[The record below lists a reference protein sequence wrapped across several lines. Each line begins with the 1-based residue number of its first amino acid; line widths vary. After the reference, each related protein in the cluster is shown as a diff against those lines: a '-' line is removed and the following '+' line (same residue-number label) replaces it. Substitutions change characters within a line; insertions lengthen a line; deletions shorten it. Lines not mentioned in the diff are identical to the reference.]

1 MVIHALRYSLCRTA
15 CGCRPNELTVLTG
28 LRQDFRVPL
37 AMVAIAPLRLLG
49 LLRLK
54 LWMLSKTLRET
65 LTRSRWQ
72 HLHYLMDGG
81 IMDEFTCSIMSS
93 CRFSD
98 TPKSCNHW
106 PIKALSSMTCS
117 HHSISPRDMSK
128 SQFCLD
134 KPAEFPSN
142 HHGINNES
150 PINHHQP

>member
-72 HLHYLMDGG
+72 HLYYLMDGG

-106 PIKALSSMTCS
+106 PIKALSSM
-117 HHSISPRDMSK
+117 P
-128 SQFCLD
+128 
-134 KPAEFPSN
+134 
-142 HHGINNES
+142 
-150 PINHHQP
+150 